1 VSLTAPVD
9 TDYKPN
15 YEALYGQAYNMVL
28 NREMDWW
35 FSAEEVQEIMAH
47 NRQYQVTPPAIQ
59 YFNEYFEAVSDE
71 SDGVW
76 MSPTAIY
83 DELRKVAGSGLKAS
97 GVLSFGRY
105 LSNMPDLQQKRT
117 KKGKSYLVR
126 KKPQD

>member
-1 VSLTAPVD
+1 M
-9 TDYKPN
+9 KPQT
-15 YEALYGQAYNMVL
+15 EA
-28 NREMDWW
+28 EMD
-35 FSAEEVQEIMAH
+35 
-47 NRQYQVTPPAIQ
+47 VT
-59 YFNEYFEAVSDE
+59 
-71 SDGVW
+71 
-76 MSPTAIY
+76 MAIY

>member
-1 VSLTAPVD
+1 
-9 TDYKPN
+9 
-15 YEALYGQAYNMVL
+15 
-28 NREMDWW
+28 
-35 FSAEEVQEIMAH
+35 
-47 NRQYQVTPPAIQ
+47 
-59 YFNEYFEAVSDE
+59 
-71 SDGVW
+71 

-105 LSNMPDLQQKRT
+105 LSNMSDLQQKRT